1 MNAGPMPTQ
10 MSPMPMASGPA
21 AWLLTVTDALNQ
33 IPHSL
38 IALLA
43 RIGIGATFWL
53 SGQTKIEGLVIDPIG
68 LNFQLGMPH
77 VSESA
82 IELFQSEYMVPI
94 LPPEFAATMAA
105 TAEHVF
111 PLLLIIGLAS
121 RFSAL
126 ALLGM
131 TAVIQFFV
139 YPEAWPTHS
148 LWAAVLLYIAA
159 RGPGAVSLDH
169 LISRRYR

>member
-1 MNAGPMPTQ
+1 
-10 MSPMPMASGPA
+10 MASGPA
-21 AWLLTVTDALNQ
+21 AWLLAVTDALNQ

-159 RGPGAVSLDH
+159 RGPGAISFDH

>member
-1 MNAGPMPTQ
+1 MDAGSAPTQ
-10 MSPMPMASGPA
+10 MTATPMATGPA
-21 AWLLTVTDALNQ
+21 TWLLAATDALQQ
-33 IPHSL
+33 IPQSL

-43 RIGIGATFWL
+43 RLGIGATFWL
-53 SGQTKIEGLVIDPIG
+53 SGQTKIEGLVLDPIG
-68 LNFQLGMPH
+68 LSVQLGKPH

-82 IELFQSEYMVPI
+82 IELFRSEYMVPI
-94 LPPEFAATMAA
+94 LPPEFAATLAA

-159 RGPGAVSLDH
+159 CGPGIFSLDH
-169 LISRRYR
+169 LISRRHR